1 MTNSYMAIFL
11 DLMEYL
17 NTNARKMGA
26 NNIKDL
32 CYKAME
38 SGKFKRDDS
47 TYRFIHFCKLRNDI
61 AHGNAQAANELTKEV
76 VLDMYYIGIFLLF
89 LYSEEW
95 EIKASGN
102 DYHFYRNGTL
112 EVKLSDLYEHVKT
125 QNSML
130 FKSFDK

>member
-1 MTNSYMAIFL
+1 MGNSYIAIFL

-17 NTNARKMGA
+17 NTNARKMGG

-38 SGKFKRDDS
+38 NGSFRRDDS

-61 AHGNAQAANELTKEV
+61 AHGNAQAAEELSKEV
-76 VLDMYYIGIFLLF
+76 VLDIYYIGIFLLF
-89 LYSEEW
+89 LFSEEW
-95 EIKASGN
+95 EVKAAGK

-112 EVKLSDLYEHVKT
+112 EVKLSDLYEHVQKE
-125 QNSML
+125 NSML
-130 FKSFDK
+130 FKTFDR